1 MVFCY
6 SVIILF
12 ILMLLN
18 KQIIGGQTFIDG
30 SKVILQYIDSTF
42 TAFTFIDGGKV
53 NIKIYRQ

>member
-1 MVFCY
+1 
-6 SVIILF
+6 
-12 ILMLLN
+12 MLLN